1 MPKNET
7 VEIQKMLVELGTKL
21 GFEAYMEEQIHGK
34 DTYAPIYD
42 VVWYLNLEKMNA
54 EAMRPLFGDN
64 QMWFDSINRV
74 PFAGFEV
81 EGSTTSSKN
90 QLSNFA
96 NLYSGNFIYNFVI
109 VNNAGAGKEAD
120 TYRRGNKLN
129 RYFLDFA
136 GLRNTFFFDK
146 VHLEKSIEALNEYSS
161 DISVNTNGLGQRGK
175 FGGET
180 ASVPIFEQIKPL
192 IEKTGFQVFQNWS
205 PEVYTIKHKM
215 LKNMELET
223 DFDAFCVQ
231 RAFYPEPYEMNIQRS
246 KKKTDSYYIPKLDLV
261 MGFNA
266 PKGFVCWI
274 RQLAYQMKYAVVDSP
289 ILYGIQNSIIK
300 ELFIPLIS
308 IEIESSINKHL
319 NGGIFNMSKN
329 SYLGILVTKENA
341 EKHLQFFKNEMGIKN
356 VICYCTGDRK

>member
-7 VEIQKMLVELGTKL
+7 LEIQKILVDLGKKL

-42 VVWYLNLEKMNA
+42 VVWYLNLEMMNPDSI
-54 EAMRPLFGDN
+54 RPLFGYEQD
-64 QMWFDSINRV
+64 WFERIKRI

-136 GLRNTFFFDK
+136 GIRNTFFFDK
-146 VHLEKSIEALNEYSS
+146 VHLEKSIADLEECNS
-161 DISVNTNGLGQRGK
+161 DISINTCRIGQRGK

-180 ASVPIFEQIKPL
+180 VSVPIFDQIKSM
-192 IEKTGFQVFQNWS
+192 IEGTGFQVYQNWS
-205 PEVYTIKHKM
+205 PEIYSIKYQIMK
-215 LKNMELET
+215 ELEPKN
-223 DFDAFCVQ
+223 DFEAFCMQ
-231 RAFYPEPYEMNIQRS
+231 KSFYPEPYEMAVQRS
-246 KKKTDSYYIPKLDLV
+246 RTKTDSYYIPKLDLV
-261 MGFNA
+261 LGFNA
-266 PKGFVCWI
+266 PKGFVQWLE
-274 RQLAYQMKYAVVDSP
+274 QLAHHMKLSVVDSP
-289 ILYGIQNSIIK
+289 ILYGLQNKIIK
-300 ELFIPLIS
+300 ELFVPLIS
-308 IEIESSINKHL
+308 LEIESSVNKHL

-329 SYLGILVTKENA
+329 SYIGILVTKENA
-341 EKHLQFFKNEMGIKN
+341 ESHLQFFKKEMGIKN
-356 VICYCTGDRK
+356 VICYCVGGEK